1 MDKKELKKIT
11 TKIYEEYGFVKKGK
25 YYYLDLPDVVLCS
38 GFFTV
43 NGIMNLSYN
52 FSLKAVN
59 TEESRKPN
67 NMFDGYDSIEIKMNF
82 NPMAQGYH
90 KHEICVDTWTEDFYV
105 AKLKEVLHYYFDPY
119 KKDALNYIKRASKE
133 AGLVNDG
140 EIILLSIKA
149 RQFLELYKDK
159 SCMIEFDGEL
169 SKGVIEKVTKRYYL
183 NMVIIMFIA
192 CGIVSIPVVL
202 LGIFFYPLVLIF
214 LIVYVAIFIGG
225 VASTKENVLR
235 LAPTTVKINKNE
247 IEITQIRLNSGTCR
261 TLDDVKKVL
270 DYGDYYRIDFYV
282 LSKKVLCI
290 CEKANIK
297 QGSIE
302 EFEELFK
309 DYIVRKIK

>member
-1 MDKKELKKIT
+1 
-11 TKIYEEYGFVKKGK
+11 
-25 YYYLDLPDVVLCS
+25 
-38 GFFTV
+38 
-43 NGIMNLSYN
+43 
-52 FSLKAVN
+52 
-59 TEESRKPN
+59 
-67 NMFDGYDSIEIKMNF
+67 
-82 NPMAQGYH
+82 
-90 KHEICVDTWTEDFYV
+90 
-105 AKLKEVLHYYFDPY
+105 
-119 KKDALNYIKRASKE
+119 
-133 AGLVNDG
+133 
-140 EIILLSIKA
+140 
-149 RQFLELYKDK
+149 
-159 SCMIEFDGEL
+159 
-169 SKGVIEKVTKRYYL
+169 
-183 NMVIIMFIA
+183 MVIIMFIA

-225 VASTKENVLR
+225 VAGTKENVLR